1 MDKYEYTYVNFCSGN
16 RDSLI
21 TTLNQLGAQGWHI
34 VASTPFS
41 YESTPQTTIE
51 GYRNIRYDIL
61 LERKVN

>member
-1 MDKYEYTYVNFCSGN
+1 MDKYEYKNIQFYSGN
-16 RDSLI
+16 RDSLE
-21 TTLNQLGAQGWHI
+21 TKLNQLGAQGWHV
-34 VASTPFS
+34 VAATPSS